1 MISQSVMLYNLKI
14 TKMKIILKLSILILM
29 LSCSKDEGSP
39 QEESTG
45 YNMLLIG
52 NSFFKPYADHL
63 NNLASYA
70 NLNEHSSTV
79 VKRGGELG
87 RPINLWND
95 SNTEEH
101 QLIKSTLDQGNIE
114 VFGMTSG
121 YDIDSEN
128 PTEGHSAWIRYA
140 LQNNPNIIIFIAIG
154 SFDFPN
160 GDSNSTRPDWDTFA
174 SDNGFEF
181 CNQIKKDIKTSHI
194 PILMVTAKG
203 MNVDRLKGIDSGA
216 DAYLNKPF
224 SMDLLRSHLKQL
236 IKSRQILFEKYFN
249 GMVNNFSLK
258 NSNSLDNEFINNII
272 KYINENINDES
283 LNVASLAG
291 ELSLS
296 RSKLYRKIKSLTG
309 STANEFIRKVRL
321 KKAKQLLENSE
332 FNVSEVTYKVGFS
345 SPSYFTKCFKEYYGV
360 LPTEYR
366 GNNISNQTAP
376 LN

>member
-1 MISQSVMLYNLKI
+1 MN
-14 TKMKIILKLSILILM
+14 MKFILNFYILIFILT
-29 LSCSKDEGSP
+29 CTKDENP
-39 QEESTG
+39 QLIQTQG

-63 NNLASYA
+63 DNLASEA

-128 PTEGHSAWIRYA
+128 PTEGHSAWIQYA

-174 SDNGFEF
+174 SDNGFNSIQEF
-181 CNQIKKDIKTSHI
+181 YDYYINEVIHKEIVDKLRLEFPSTKIFTI
-194 PILMVTAKG
+194 PTGWATKNLAQ
-203 MNVDRLKGIDSGA
+203 MN
-216 DAYLNKPF
+216 
-224 SMDLLRSHLKQL
+224 
-236 IKSRQILFEKYFN
+236 
-249 GMVNNFSLK
+249 
-258 NSNSLDNEFINNII
+258 LDNELLDDISMVGPKSTSIFTDEKGHQGQIVIETGTMIWLNSIYNVDLSSFNYDTGFTTDLHAIAQDIINGHDPN
-272 KYINENINDES
+272 Y
-283 LNVASLAG
+283 
-291 ELSLS
+291 
-296 RSKLYRKIKSLTG
+296 
-309 STANEFIRKVRL
+309 
-321 KKAKQLLENSE
+321 KQ
-332 FNVSEVTYKVGFS
+332 
-345 SPSYFTKCFKEYYGV
+345 
-360 LPTEYR
+360 
-366 GNNISNQTAP
+366 
-376 LN
+376 

>member
-1 MISQSVMLYNLKI
+1 
-14 TKMKIILKLSILILM
+14 M

-63 NNLASYA
+63 NTLATEA

-140 LQNNPNIIIFIAIG
+140 LQNNSNIIIFIAIG

-174 SDNGFEF
+174 SDNGFNSIQEF
-181 CNQIKKDIKTSHI
+181 YDYYINEVIHKEIVDELRLEFPSTKIFTI
-194 PILMVTAKG
+194 PTGWATKNLAQ
-203 MNVDRLKGIDSGA
+203 MN
-216 DAYLNKPF
+216 
-224 SMDLLRSHLKQL
+224 
-236 IKSRQILFEKYFN
+236 
-249 GMVNNFSLK
+249 
-258 NSNSLDNEFINNII
+258 LDNELLDDISMVGPKSTSIFTDEKGHQGQIVIETGTMIWLNSIYDVDLSSFNYDTGFTTDLHAIAQDI
-272 KYINENINDES
+272 INDHDP
-283 LNVASLAG
+283 N
-291 ELSLS
+291 
-296 RSKLYRKIKSLTG
+296 Y
-309 STANEFIRKVRL
+309 
-321 KKAKQLLENSE
+321 KQ
-332 FNVSEVTYKVGFS
+332 
-345 SPSYFTKCFKEYYGV
+345 
-360 LPTEYR
+360 
-366 GNNISNQTAP
+366 
-376 LN
+376 

>member
-1 MISQSVMLYNLKI
+1 
-14 TKMKIILKLSILILM
+14 M

-63 NNLASYA
+63 NNLASEA

-87 RPINLWND
+87 IPINLWND

-101 QLIKSTLDQGNIE
+101 QLIKFTLDQGNIE

-174 SDNGFEF
+174 SDNGFNSIQEF
-181 CNQIKKDIKTSHI
+181 YDYYINEVIHKEIVDELRLEFPSTKIFTI
-194 PILMVTAKG
+194 PTGWATKNLAQ
-203 MNVDRLKGIDSGA
+203 MN
-216 DAYLNKPF
+216 
-224 SMDLLRSHLKQL
+224 
-236 IKSRQILFEKYFN
+236 
-249 GMVNNFSLK
+249 
-258 NSNSLDNEFINNII
+258 LDNELLDDISMVGPKSTSIFTDEKGHQGQIVIETGTMIWLNSIYDVDLSSFNYDTGFTTDLHAIAQDI
-272 KYINENINDES
+272 INDHDP
-283 LNVASLAG
+283 N
-291 ELSLS
+291 
-296 RSKLYRKIKSLTG
+296 Y
-309 STANEFIRKVRL
+309 
-321 KKAKQLLENSE
+321 KQ
-332 FNVSEVTYKVGFS
+332 
-345 SPSYFTKCFKEYYGV
+345 
-360 LPTEYR
+360 
-366 GNNISNQTAP
+366 
-376 LN
+376 

>member
-1 MISQSVMLYNLKI
+1 
-14 TKMKIILKLSILILM
+14 M

-174 SDNGFEF
+174 SDNGFNSIQEF
-181 CNQIKKDIKTSHI
+181 YDYYINEVIHKEI
-194 PILMVTAKG
+194 
-203 MNVDRLKGIDSGA
+203 VDE
-216 DAYLNKPF
+216 
-224 SMDLLRSHLKQL
+224 LRSEFPSTK
-236 IKSRQILFEKYFN
+236 IFTIPT
-249 GMVNNFSLK
+249 GWATK
-258 NSNSLDNEFINNII
+258 NLAQMNLDNELLDDISMVGSKSSSIFTDEKGHQGQIVIETGTMIWLNSIYNVDLSSLNYDTGFTTDLHAIAQDI
-272 KYINENINDES
+272 INDHDP
-283 LNVASLAG
+283 N
-291 ELSLS
+291 
-296 RSKLYRKIKSLTG
+296 Y
-309 STANEFIRKVRL
+309 
-321 KKAKQLLENSE
+321 KQ
-332 FNVSEVTYKVGFS
+332 
-345 SPSYFTKCFKEYYGV
+345 
-360 LPTEYR
+360 
-366 GNNISNQTAP
+366 
-376 LN
+376 